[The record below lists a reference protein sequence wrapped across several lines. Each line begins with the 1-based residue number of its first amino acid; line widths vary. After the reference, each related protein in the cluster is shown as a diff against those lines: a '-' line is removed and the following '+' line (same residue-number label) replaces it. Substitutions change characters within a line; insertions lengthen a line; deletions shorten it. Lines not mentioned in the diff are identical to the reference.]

1 MKMVHDARKSLP
13 KDFSEEFEFPWV
25 TSALDCSEYNLVFEK
40 IYNLLGPEMIAF
52 RQSLIQKESPKTLK
66 LKNSLSR
73 WNFLESFHLNDE
85 FRPMKI
91 APYSLLCN

>member
-13 KDFSEEFEFPWV
+13 KDCSKEFEFPWV
-25 TSALDCSEYNLVFEK
+25 TSALDCIEYYLVFEK

-52 RQSLIQKESPKTLK
+52 RQSLMQKESTKTLK

-91 APYSLLCN
+91 ALYSLLCN